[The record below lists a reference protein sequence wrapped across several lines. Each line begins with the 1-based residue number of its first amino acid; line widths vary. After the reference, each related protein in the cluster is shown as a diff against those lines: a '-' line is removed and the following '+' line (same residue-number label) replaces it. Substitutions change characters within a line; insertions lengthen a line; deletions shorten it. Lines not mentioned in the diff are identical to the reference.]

1 MRNTLTSRGHILA
14 TFSLP
19 CVKYMVCRQEL
30 VLCDDYEGQAGKQES
45 QRELCMAAGDA
56 DQLPPVSAG
65 SFLSAAI
72 DSGVVP
78 VVDLREV
85 FRQAQGSDIVKA
97 AHAVHAGRM
106 PSLTRIDPAQPSEAS
121 LRHPWCSVKL
131 CMTVN
136 DAQQWGNQSI
146 EKHPH
151 LNLGIHA
158 QHFQL
163 LYCSRSRRR
172 GRRCGWC
179 HSLWQTLRM
188 RWCGQCRAG

>member
-1 MRNTLTSRGHILA
+1 
-14 TFSLP
+14 
-19 CVKYMVCRQEL
+19 
-30 VLCDDYEGQAGKQES
+30 
-45 QRELCMAAGDA
+45 MAAGDA

-121 LRHPWCSVKL
+121 LRRLRHPWSSVKL

-136 DAQQWGNQSI
+136 DAQQ
-146 EKHPH
+146 
-151 LNLGIHA
+151 
-158 QHFQL
+158 
-163 LYCSRSRRR
+163 
-172 GRRCGWC
+172 
-179 HSLWQTLRM
+179 
-188 RWCGQCRAG
+188 

>member
-1 MRNTLTSRGHILA
+1 
-14 TFSLP
+14 
-19 CVKYMVCRQEL
+19 
-30 VLCDDYEGQAGKQES
+30 
-45 QRELCMAAGDA
+45 MAAGDA

-121 LRHPWCSVKL
+121 FPHPLCGVKAF
-131 CMTVN
+131 CMT
-136 DAQQWGNQSI
+136 DKSA
-146 EKHPH
+146 ELCCK
-151 LNLGIHA
+151 A
-158 QHFQL
+158 
-163 LYCSRSRRR
+163 RS
-172 GRRCGWC
+172 
-179 HSLWQTLRM
+179 L
-188 RWCGQCRAG
+188 